1 MYEIDEGSG
10 FSTAMTQR
18 GIIDSVALS
27 YSTSSKG
34 NKTNGAQTVLN
45 IKLTLSSDPLI
56 GGDLFYF
63 TLPAEL
69 SINPIGNNFSC
80 SPSTVVCTRS
90 GNSIA
95 AKVPSG
101 TSSNTFEFQVNG
113 VINPPNKRITSKMSA
128 MYVKDS

>member
-1 MYEIDEGSG
+1 M
-10 FSTAMTQR
+10 
-18 GIIDSVALS
+18 
-27 YSTSSKG
+27 
-34 NKTNGAQTVLN
+34 
-45 IKLTLSSDPLI
+45 TLSSDPLI

-80 SPSTVVCTRS
+80 SPSTVLCTRS

-95 AKVPSG
+95 AKVPTG

-113 VINPPNKRITSKMSA
+113 VINPPNKRISSKMSA